1 MRKSKSLRIVFLVLT
16 VLVLAGFLSWQLV
29 LPDYAERL
37 IKKKIIS
44 ENIKV
49 EDVKC
54 SSHFPYLVIDARK
67 LSVDS
72 NITAE
77 YIKGKISPFQVVL
90 SVISGKKFVSSIHIE
105 KANVNITKKVK
116 KGKSEVPY
124 LLNIVIEH
132 ISIKDEARKI
142 NACGKVK
149 AHIGPKIKFRFSGSV
164 YGENIKIDDTEFSYW
179 GQPDFSDGK
188 IVFSARYLKW
198 ISLSLEGLKT
208 KANIDEK
215 SLKNIY
221 LSSKNGYKIRGT
233 VNFEKR
239 SVSLDV
245 STPFIKKKEIDPIVS
260 YISPKL
266 PKVYENYLLS
276 YSIKI
281 DELHLKGK
289 TDSLDVVKTGRITVN
304 SLSFRVEGHTDF
316 FKSVFADIN
325 VTPGKVTIDVNKGK
339 FGKIDVE
346 KGSKLIIY
354 RKKHYPCDML
364 LKLDGQIDKK
374 AIDFLK
380 FVVIPDDILSKVG
393 DIEFKGHVLS
403 VVSLKNYQW
412 HSHPYF
418 PYDVKLNLKNTSV
431 KCKNFPYIKYTD
443 GNWEIKRTLPST
455 ISVLVNKGDCGIY
468 SSKIFIDHASMV
480 FPEEK
485 FLIQARAKLNKKDSN
500 ILSKQYF
507 PQYLNIDTAISGDFT
522 VEGDFKKYFFTV
534 KFTPLD
540 NLSVSVCGMHTKNY
554 TNIEHF
560 SVRDK
565 SGQMEGEIKLS
576 REFEPVFCHLT
587 FDRFNPVVLQNLIQY
602 QFPIESALIS
612 GSINLYPQIE
622 GKLDVEKLKT
632 EWGIDDA
639 SFTVYSQKN
648 HIHIP
653 EGKMVYEGNELT
665 FSVDGERR
673 NEHYILHGDVKTD
686 NFLLSSNKQR
696 KEIILPYIPKNVIF
710 NVNVAIKRLRFENE
724 KMTATMKDVCA
735 NVNFEESTLYI
746 RSFAPYFLF
755 VCTVNFEKQS
765 IIRFAFRDNTL
776 FRQLFASSVET
787 EYVQGRGYIKTDRE
801 ISLNNV
807 EGEINIE
814 AKRGEIKRF
823 PALYKIFGITNIA
836 EFLTLNF
843 PQIKKGLVY
852 KEIVANIKLKGGL
865 LSIKDENPLI
875 IRGEELNMFFVGDY
889 QFSDKYING
898 IVTFTTFRTIN
909 RIISSIPV
917 LGQIVGGKEKS
928 FTGLSFRVKGK
939 IDDSMTAYP
948 VPLTSLSKGMLNII
962 KRTLTMP
969 LHLF

>member
-1 MRKSKSLRIVFLVLT
+1 MRKFKSLKIVIFVLT
-16 VLVLAGFLSWQLV
+16 ILILAGFLSWQFV
-29 LPDYAERL
+29 LPNYAEKL
-37 IKKKIIS
+37 IKEKIIS
-44 ENIKV
+44 KNIKL
-49 EDVKC
+49 EDVRC
-54 SSHFPYLVIDARK
+54 SSRFPYLVIAVRK

-77 YIKGKISPFQVVL
+77 HIESRISPFQVVL
-90 SVISGKKFVSSIHIE
+90 LVISGKKFVSSIHIE

-116 KGKSEVPY
+116 KVKMEIPY
-124 LLNIVIEH
+124 LLNIVVEH
-132 ISIKDEARKI
+132 AYIKDEVRKI

-149 AHIGPKIKFRFSGSV
+149 ARIGQKIKFCFSGSA
-164 YGENIKIDDTEFSYW
+164 YGENIKIDDAEFSYR
-179 GQPDFSDGK
+179 GQLDFSDGK

-198 ISLSLEGLKT
+198 ISLSLNSIKAKADIRGKLLK
-208 KANIDEK
+208 D
-215 SLKNIY
+215 IY
-221 LSSKNGYKIRGT
+221 LSSKNGYKIKGN
-233 VNFEKR
+233 VNFEKK
-239 SVSLDV
+239 SVFLDV
-245 STPFIKKKEIDPIVS
+245 STPFIEKKEIDPIVL

-289 TDSLDVVKTGRITVN
+289 TDSLDVVKTGKMTVN
-304 SLSFRVEGHTDF
+304 NLSFRVEEHTDF
-316 FKSVFADIN
+316 FKDIIADID
-325 VTPGKVTIDVNKGK
+325 VKPGKVTIDVNKGK
-339 FGKIDVE
+339 FSKVDVE
-346 KGSKLIIY
+346 KGSNLIIY
-354 RKKHYPCDML
+354 RKKHYPCDIL

-374 AIDFLK
+374 TIDFLK

-468 SSKIFIDHASMV
+468 DSKIFIDRASMV

-485 FLIQARAKLNKKDSN
+485 FLIQAKTKLNKKDSR

-522 VEGDFKKYFFTV
+522 AQGNFKKYSFTV
-534 KFTPLD
+534 KFTTKD
-540 NLSVSVCGMHTKNY
+540 DLSVSVCGKHTKNY
-554 TNIEHF
+554 TDIEHF
-560 SVRDK
+560 SARDK
-565 SGQMEGEIKLS
+565 SGQMEGKLKLS

-587 FDRFNPVVLQNLIQY
+587 FNRFNPAVLQNLIQY

-622 GKLDVEKLKT
+622 GKLSVEKLKT

-653 EGKMVYEGNELT
+653 EAKMVYEGNELT

-673 NEHYILHGDVKTD
+673 NKNYIFHGDVKTD

-710 NVNVAIKRLRFENE
+710 NVNVATKKLKVEHE
-724 KMTATMKDVCA
+724 KMTAVIEDVCA
-735 NVNFEESTLYI
+735 NVNFEDNTLYI

-755 VCTVNFEKQS
+755 VCTVNFEKQPT
-765 IIRFAFRDNTL
+765 IHFAFKDNTL
-776 FRQLFASSVET
+776 FRQLFASSVKT
-787 EYVQGRGYIKTDRE
+787 EYVQGNGFIKTNRK
-801 ISLNNV
+801 INLNNAK
-807 EGEINIE
+807 GEIKIE
-814 AKRGEIKRF
+814 AKRGEIKHF
-823 PALYKIFGITNIA
+823 PALYKVFSITNIA

-843 PQIKKGLVY
+843 PQIEKGLVY
-852 KEIVANIKLKGGL
+852 KEIVANIKLNNGL

-875 IRGEELNMFFVGDY
+875 IKGKNLNMFFVGDY
-889 QFSDKYING
+889 RFSDKHING

-909 RIISSIPV
+909 QIISSIPV
-917 LGQIVGGKEKS
+917 LGWIIGGKEKS

-939 IDDSMTAYP
+939 IDNKMTAYP
-948 VPLTSLSKGMLNII
+948 VPLTSLSKGMFNII
-962 KRTLTMP
+962 KRTLTSP

>member
-1 MRKSKSLRIVFLVLT
+1 MRKFKSLRIVIFVLII
-16 VLVLAGFLSWQLV
+16 LILAGFLSWQFV
-29 LPDYAERL
+29 LPNYAEKL
-37 IKKKIIS
+37 IKEKIVS
-44 ENIKV
+44 ENIKL
-49 EDVKC
+49 EDVRC
-54 SSHFPYLVIDARK
+54 SSHFPYLVIAVRR

-77 YIKGKISPFQVVL
+77 HIESRISPFQAVL
-90 SVISGKKFVSSIHIE
+90 SVISGKKFVSSVHIE
-105 KANVNITKKVK
+105 KANVNIARKVK
-116 KGKSEVPY
+116 KGKLEIPY
-124 LLNIVIEH
+124 LLNIVVEH
-132 ISIKDEARKI
+132 ACIRDEARKI
-142 NACGKVK
+142 DASGRVK
-149 AHIGPKIKFRFSGSV
+149 AHLGKRIKFYFSGSV
-164 YGENIKIDDTEFSYW
+164 HGKNIKIDDAEFSYW

-188 IVFSARYLKW
+188 IVLSARYLKW
-198 ISLSLEGLKT
+198 ISLSLEGLKA
-208 KANIDEK
+208 KADIDEK
-215 SLKNIY
+215 SLKDIY
-221 LSSKNGYKIRGT
+221 LSSKNGYKIRGN
-233 VNFEKR
+233 VNFEKK

-245 STPFIKKKEIDPIVS
+245 STPFIEKKEIDPIVL
-260 YISPKL
+260 YISPEL

-281 DELHLKGK
+281 DKLHLKGK
-289 TDSLDVVKTGRITVN
+289 TDSLDVVKTGKMTVN
-304 SLSFRVEGHTDF
+304 SLSFRVEEHTDF
-316 FKSVFADIN
+316 FKGVSANIDVKPDKIVIN
-325 VTPGKVTIDVNKGK
+325 VDKGRFSKVDVKR
-339 FGKIDVE
+339 D
-346 KGSKLIIY
+346 SQLIIY
-354 RKKHYPCDML
+354 RKKHYPCNML
-364 LKLDGQIDKK
+364 LKLEGQIDKK

-380 FVVIPDDILSKVG
+380 FVVIPDDILSKVE
-393 DIEFKGHVLS
+393 DIEFKGHVFS

-412 HSHPYF
+412 HSYPYF
-418 PYDVKLNLKNTSV
+418 PYDVKLSLKNTSIRS
-431 KCKNFPYIKYTD
+431 KNFPYIKYTD

-455 ISVLVNKGDCGIY
+455 ISVLVDKGDCGIY
-468 SSKIFIDHASMV
+468 SSKIFIDRASMV
-480 FPEEK
+480 FPEERFFIK
-485 FLIQARAKLNKKDSN
+485 AKAKLNKKDSN

-540 NLSVSVCGMHTKNY
+540 NLSVSVCGMHTKDY

-587 FDRFNPVVLQNLIQY
+587 FNRFNPAVLQNFIQY

-665 FSVDGERR
+665 FSVDGEKR
-673 NEHYILHGDVKTD
+673 NKNYILHGDVKTD

-696 KEIILPYIPKNVIF
+696 KEIILPFIPKNVSF
-710 NVNVAIKRLRFENE
+710 NVNVAIKKLKVENE
-724 KMTATMKDVCA
+724 EMTAVIEDVCA
-735 NVNFEESTLYI
+735 NVNFEDNTLYI

-755 VCTVNFEKQS
+755 VCTINFEKQP
-765 IIRFAFRDNTL
+765 IIHFAFKDNTL
-776 FRQLFASSVET
+776 FRQLFASSVKT
-787 EYVQGRGYIKTDRE
+787 EYVQGSGFIKTDRK
-801 ISLNNV
+801 INLNNV
-807 EGEINIE
+807 KGEIKIE

-843 PQIKKGLVY
+843 PQIEKGLVY
-852 KEIVANIKLKGGL
+852 KEIVVNMKLNNGL

-875 IRGEELNMFFVGDY
+875 IRGKKLNMFFAGDY
-889 QFSDKYING
+889 RLSDKYING

-917 LGQIVGGKEKS
+917 LGWIIGGKEKS

-948 VPLTSLSKGMLNII
+948 VPLTSLSKGMFNMI
-962 KRTLTMP
+962 KRTLTSP